1 MPAKS
6 AAPESNA
13 AMLGKALSAAMRARD
28 LNEDGGGFGRPVCF
42 IISAKDAL
50 SYSATI
56 WLRRKWMLLFL
67 V

>member
-1 MPAKS
+1 
-6 AAPESNA
+6 
-13 AMLGKALSAAMRARD
+13 MRARD